1 MEDKT
6 LDERILFSTNLK
18 NKYPGRVPIIVEKSK
33 RDKSEY
39 KIENSKYLIPVD
51 LKISEFIYIIRKKIK
66 IDSNKAIFIFI
77 DNMLV
82 PMNQTIGEN
91 YNSLKNEDGFL
102 YVTYAFE
109 NTFG

>member
-6 LDERILFSTNLK
+6 LEERILFSTNLK
-18 NKYPGRVPIIVEKSK
+18 NKYPGRVPIILQTSK
-33 RDKSEY
+33 KES
-39 KIENSKYLIPVD
+39 SKYLIPVD

-77 DNMLV
+77 DNMIV
-82 PMNQTIGEN
+82 PMNQSIGEN

-102 YVTYAFE
+102 YVTYSFE